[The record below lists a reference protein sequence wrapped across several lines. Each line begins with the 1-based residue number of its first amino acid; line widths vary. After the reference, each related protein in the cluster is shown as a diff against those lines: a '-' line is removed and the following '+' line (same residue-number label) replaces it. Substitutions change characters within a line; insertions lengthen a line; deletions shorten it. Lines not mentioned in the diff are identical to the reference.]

1 MPMSI
6 SEQLN
11 IEKQKMNII
20 ANRSSLKI
28 ARDRNKINRKKKS
41 LAKVFLTSNYR
52 DIDNKP
58 IFSLYEVYTIG
69 GLTILNGLENYNTSV
84 LSASYNEIIHKCINN
99 PTLKHII
106 VNQGKENY
114 SKDGEIKKEIEEK
127 LYLINGVLIRAKEFI
142 LKSNLDKLHNIGNSQ
157 FIKIRKS
164 KI

>member
-1 MPMSI
+1 M
-6 SEQLN
+6 LNRKN

>member
-1 MPMSI
+1 MSI